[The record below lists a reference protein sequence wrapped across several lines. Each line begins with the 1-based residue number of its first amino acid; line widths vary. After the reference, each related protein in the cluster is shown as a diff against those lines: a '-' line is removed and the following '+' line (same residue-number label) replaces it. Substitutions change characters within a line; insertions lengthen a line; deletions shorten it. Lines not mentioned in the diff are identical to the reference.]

1 MAYEIEQGGITDLLN
16 DSNIDPIV
24 QAALLESLD
33 EVSEHSSNASIVPT
47 GTEVAVHS
55 GDGEVTNVPDTVSM
69 VILQGSNVVFSGGGD
84 DDRIIH
90 AVNGDN
96 TITLTGTGNII
107 VTTGDGDDQVSTG
120 SGGDT
125 LALGAGSDTVDAGA
139 GVDVVRISDNLT
151 DVTVTVAADGAI
163 LVTTNTALAQS
174 TAAASDSATADVK
187 NISNAEVI
195 EFADGG
201 IVIAVEGNNDAT
213 VGRLYE
219 IAFNRKLDI
228 EGFRYWM
235 EAENAG
241 MSLDE
246 MGDRFVDSAEYEAI
260 YGGMTDAEFI
270 DAVYQ
275 NLFNRAAD
283 SVGSAFWED
292 KLSSTNFTRGQ
303 MLAAFAYSDEAQNT
317 EFDGTMI
324 VVVGSSGDGTA

>member
-1 MAYEIEQGGITDLLN
+1 MAYEIEQQGITDLLSG
-16 DSNIDPIV
+16 SNIDPLV

-33 EVSEHSSNASIVPT
+33 EISEHSSNTSVVPADTQIV
-47 GTEVAVHS
+47 AHS
-55 GDGEVTNVPDTVSM
+55 GFGAVTNIPDTVSM
-69 VILQGSNVVFSGGGD
+69 VIFQGSDVVFSGGGD
-84 DDRIIH
+84 ADRVIH

-96 TITLTGTGNII
+96 VITLSGSGDII
-107 VTTGDGDDQVSTG
+107 VTTGDGDDQVTTG

-125 LALGAGSDTVDAGA
+125 LALGAGSDTVDAGT

-163 LVTTNTALAQS
+163 LVTTNTLLAQS

-201 IVIAVEGNNDAT
+201 IVVAAESNNDAT
-213 VGRLYE
+213 VARLYE

-235 EAENAG
+235 GAENAG

-246 MGDRFVDSAEYEAI
+246 IGDRFVDSAEYEAL

-292 KLSSTNFTRGQ
+292 KLSSTNFTRGE
-303 MLAAFAYSDEAQNT
+303 MLAAFAYSQEAQDT
-317 EFDGTMI
+317 EFDGTTI
-324 VVVGSSGDGTA
+324 LIVGSSGDGTA